1 MADEISVGAS
11 LTWGQMPSGA
21 GAEKPKTIHDAAQQ
35 FEALLIGQMLRSAR
49 EAGSEEG
56 WMGTGQDSSGSSV
69 MEFAEQQ
76 FAQLLAAG
84 GGLGL
89 ATLVTEG
96 LSRGEADV
104 SGAQGPG
111 PGQAPKTVGGAG
123 ANSR

>member
-1 MADEISVGAS
+1 MSDAISVGAS
-11 LTWGQMPSGA
+11 LTWGQMPAGA
-21 GAEKPKTIHDAAQQ
+21 GSEQPKTIHDAAQQ

-56 WMGTGQDSSGSSV
+56 WMGTGQDSSGTSV

-76 FAQLLAAG
+76 FAQVLASG

-96 LSRGEADV
+96 LSRSEAAV
-104 SGAQGPG
+104 SGGKAQ
-111 PGQAPKTVGGAG
+111 
-123 ANSR
+123 S